1 MQVKDIMTQTPTYIT
16 SAATIQE
23 AAQKMRDLDCGF
35 VPVAEG
41 EKLVGVVTDRDITL
55 RATAAGVAF
64 TSPVSQ
70 IMSKNVYYCTE
81 TDSIEAVTKNMSA
94 IEVRRLIVLNN
105 TTDKKLVGVVSV
117 ADIATA
123 CNCTATTGQLTQLIQ
138 AVSQT
143 KGQKTKAA

>member
-16 SAATIQE
+16 STTTIQE

-64 TSPVSQ
+64 TIPVSQ

-81 TDSIEAVTKNMSA
+81 TDTIDAVTKNMGA
-94 IEVRRLIVLNN
+94 IEVRRLVVLNN
-105 TTDKKLVGVVSV
+105 ATDKKLVGVVSV
-117 ADIATA
+117 ADIATG
-123 CNCTATTGQLTQLIQ
+123 CNCTATTGQLIQ

-143 KGQKTKAA
+143 KTKKTKAA